1 MSEATPEA
9 APAQEQPQNEQ
20 TPPTEPQDWE
30 AEATRLREELSKA
43 RKWEERAKEN
53 SAAAKAAEKARLD
66 AMSEQDRAIEEA
78 RQSARTEATTAFG
91 KRLAR
96 TEFDALAARR
106 NADFDTAPALEY
118 VDLGKF
124 VGEDGEPDT
133 KAITAAVERLVPARA
148 DGPPSFDGGTRTP
161 APAQQGM
168 SGLIRK
174 AAGRA

>member
-9 APAQEQPQNEQ
+9 APAQEQPNGEQ
-20 TPPTEPQDWE
+20 SATPTEPKDWE

-66 AMSEQDRAIEEA
+66 AMSEQERAIEEA
-78 RQSARTEATTAFG
+78 KQSAKSEAALSYG
-91 KRLAR
+91 KRLATSEIR
-96 TEFDALAARR
+96 AAAATAGSDLTGVFDYLDLAR
-106 NADFDTAPALEY
+106 
-118 VDLGKF
+118 F
-124 VGEDGEPDT
+124 VGEDGEPDE
-133 KAITAAVERLVPARA
+133 KAIKAFV
-148 DGPPSFDGGTRTP
+148 DGLPKKETPTPSFDGGPRTP

-168 SGLIRK
+168 TGLIRK